1 MLQPLRFLVLKRC
14 TIIHVDT
21 QAQQIIM
28 QNTTQ
33 REQLKYEHPTN
44 LCKFKIM
51 SSEWEYSLLEA
62 ARLIAWLRIE
72 CQMTQVAQVKVET

>member
-1 MLQPLRFLVLKRC
+1 
-14 TIIHVDT
+14 
-21 QAQQIIM
+21 M